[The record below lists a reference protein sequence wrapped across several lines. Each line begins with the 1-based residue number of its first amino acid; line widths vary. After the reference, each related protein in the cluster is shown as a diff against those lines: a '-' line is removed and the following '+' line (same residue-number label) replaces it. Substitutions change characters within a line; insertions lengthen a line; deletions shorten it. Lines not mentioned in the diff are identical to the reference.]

1 MIKPNK
7 FDRGKSS
14 MESFKIFTLN
24 QSLPSFQMKQTCLT
38 PHWVIVSFDEK
49 KWAWFV
55 TSQEYVLRRVEQLV
69 SLKCCSNACTFQT
82 LRFIALEV
90 IILVTATRI
99 KPTVNF
105 IISLIVRFIQTL
117 IYLKP
122 RSPALIFTHGAQI
135 WHIFKICT
143 GCNVHLLRVQCQ
155 CS

>member
-1 MIKPNK
+1 MNRPIAAFVSDETNM
-7 FDRGKSS
+7 F
-14 MESFKIFTLN
+14 N
-24 QSLPSFQMKQTCLT
+24 ASLS
-38 PHWVIVSFDEK
+38 IVSFDEK

-117 IYLKP
+117 I
-122 RSPALIFTHGAQI
+122 
-135 WHIFKICT
+135 
-143 GCNVHLLRVQCQ
+143 
-155 CS
+155 